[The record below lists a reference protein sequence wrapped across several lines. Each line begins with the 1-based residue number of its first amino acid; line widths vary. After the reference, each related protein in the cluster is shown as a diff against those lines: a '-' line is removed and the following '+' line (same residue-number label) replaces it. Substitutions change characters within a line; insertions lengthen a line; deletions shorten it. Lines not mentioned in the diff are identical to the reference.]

1 MFPVQNVLLRNP
13 VHIDVGVIAKSCM
26 DFRRLCHIARR
37 IFVVVTAV
45 ITDVFFRIV
54 FKPVGNIFMEVYPV
68 LPIQQKSPDS
78 DQVCH
83 ITHIVCRIHFPVFCI
98 IFQTLTHQLF
108 HQMFGVLQ
116 AAVVRLQS
124 DLFFLVLQKFC
135 HKFFSDLFQRRP
147 VPFIIIRNF
156 QQFFPGNICF
166 FKFLRQNSKFLQKL
180 VLCQIHVNS
189 SLSLSIQRT
198 GFFFSERTPEK
209 PGPAAF

>member
-1 MFPVQNVLLRNP
+1 
-13 VHIDVGVIAKSCM
+13 
-26 DFRRLCHIARR
+26 
-37 IFVVVTAV
+37 
-45 ITDVFFRIV
+45 
-54 FKPVGNIFMEVYPV
+54 MEVYPV

-198 GFFFSERTPEK
+198 GFFFFRTH
-209 PGPAAF
+209 PGETRPRCVLTHRRDYSTFIPASQVKSLFKNAHFHFNLSANFLNFP